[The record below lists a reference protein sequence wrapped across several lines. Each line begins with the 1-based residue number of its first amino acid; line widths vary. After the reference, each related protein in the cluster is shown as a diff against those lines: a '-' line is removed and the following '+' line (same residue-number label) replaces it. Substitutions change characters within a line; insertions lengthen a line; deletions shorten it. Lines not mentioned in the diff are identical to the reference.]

1 MVELVTLTTWCSQG
15 NLQDIEE
22 FFTKELPEVLKD
34 GQIQLHTADSG
45 TRQTISFNHFLTRL
59 LNTASEA
66 GRVEVF
72 EYLWDGFMK
81 QQNVQVPWET
91 VKSAA
96 RQGSLRL
103 AEAIR
108 QREPGFSAREEPKGP
123 RGSRL
128 GNTQVKVALLHGNLH
143 YIDYLLG
150 LGADINENFPEQSPI
165 RATVRADI
173 DDDIAMQRI
182 CFLVERGA
190 LVKGSGA
197 LRESARTGRFD
208 AVQFL
213 HKHGADI
220 DDIGDE
226 STNLNSSRQSALII
240 AATGGNEQITRY
252 LLQHGASINYQD
264 QSGQTAQLA
273 AERNGHLKLA
283 EIIASNDSKEST

>member
-1 MVELVTLTTWCSQG
+1 MVELVNLTTWCSQG
-15 NLQDIEE
+15 NLQDIEG
-22 FFTKELPEVLKD
+22 FFTKELPEALKD

-45 TRQTISFNHFLTRL
+45 IRQTISYNLFLTRL

-66 GRVEVF
+66 GHIEVF

-81 QQNVQVPWET
+81 KQNVQVPWET

-108 QREPGFSAREEPKGP
+108 QRDPGFFARGEPKGP

-128 GNTQVKVALLHGNLH
+128 GNTQIKVALLRGNLH

-173 DDDIAMQRI
+173 DDGMSPA
-182 CFLVERGA
+182 
-190 LVKGSGA
+190 
-197 LRESARTGRFD
+197 FD
-208 AVQFL
+208 
-213 HKHGADI
+213 
-220 DDIGDE
+220 
-226 STNLNSSRQSALII
+226 NSI
-240 AATGGNEQITRY
+240 
-252 LLQHGASINYQD
+252 LLF
-264 QSGQTAQLA
+264 
-273 AERNGHLKLA
+273 KL
-283 EIIASNDSKEST
+283 T